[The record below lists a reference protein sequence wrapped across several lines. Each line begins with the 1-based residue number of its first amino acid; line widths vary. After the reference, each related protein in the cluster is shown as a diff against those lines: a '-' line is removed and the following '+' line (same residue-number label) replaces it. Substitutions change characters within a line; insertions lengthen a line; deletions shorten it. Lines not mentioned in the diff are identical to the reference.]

1 MKKNILSF
9 CFLILSASSIF
20 AQSFQKGDRIL
31 SVGVG
36 GTSMLHFNPGKK
48 MSANDFNSTTGLL
61 SLQMEWGIHQYVGL
75 GFSTGIGGGSN
86 RLGFWGTNYGEVNLP
101 LGIMSNFHFYQLISD
116 KTGKNIHADKL
127 DVYGGIT
134 VGSGIAFFPNSSA
147 VTPLLYGGAHVG
159 ARYFFTP
166 KMGANLELGYGRVF
180 ANIGLSFKL

>member
-1 MKKNILSF
+1 MKKIILLF
-9 CFLILSASSIF
+9 PFLILGVSSIL

-36 GTSMLHFNPGKK
+36 GTNMVHFNPGKK

-101 LGIMSNFHFYQLISD
+101 IGMMSNFHFYQLISD

-127 DVYGGIT
+127 DVYGGIS
-134 VGSGIAFFPNSSA
+134 VGSGIAFFPNSST

-180 ANIGLSFKL
+180 ASVGLSFKL